1 MKIRLMVVPPGG
13 GEIDHVDFVTVP
25 ALPREGDYVTVTR
38 DKNIDHLVVRRV
50 WWNFKEIASAAPH
63 GEKGLLKLSDRE
75 SCVEVEEAIGTY
87 TSDEDRKRLKRQG
100 AKEFEAT
107 AY

>member
-13 GEIDHVDFVTVP
+13 GEIDYVNFADVP
-25 ALPREGDYVTVTR
+25 VIPREGDYITVTR
-38 DKNIDHLVVRRV
+38 DKNIDHFVVRRV
-50 WWNFKEIASAAPH
+50 WWNFKEIDI
-63 GEKGLLKLSDRE
+63 EKGLVELTDQDT
-75 SCVEVEEAIGTY
+75 CIEVEEAIGTY
-87 TSDEDRKRLKRQG
+87 TSDENRKRLKRQG

>member
-13 GEIDHVDFVTVP
+13 GEIDYVNFADVP
-25 ALPREGDYVTVTR
+25 AIPREGDYISIVHT
-38 DKNIDHLVVRRV
+38 KSIDHFMVRRI
-50 WWNFKEIASAAPH
+50 WWNFKEIE
-63 GEKGLLKLSDRE
+63 GRELLELSGDE
-75 SCVEVEEAIGTY
+75 IGVEVEEAIGDS
-87 TSDEDRKRLKRQG
+87 SDEAKSERLKNQG